1 MLPTYEA
8 VVDPTD
14 AFRAEHLNAEYRDLA
29 RRMTAAQCRKRP
41 SPVTAGY
48 SQNRAGTATL
58 PSHERPVAPQHVE
71 AGLVPRRIQHV
82 SRRD

>member
-8 VVDPTD
+8 VVDLTD
-14 AFRAEHLNAEYRDLA
+14 AFCGEHLNAEYRDLA
-29 RRMTAAQCRKRP
+29 RRVTAARCRKRP
-41 SPVTAGY
+41 SPVTAGH
-48 SQNRAGTATL
+48 SQNRAGTATM

-71 AGLVPRRIQHV
+71 SGFVPRCIQHV

>member
-8 VVDPTD
+8 VVDLTA
-14 AFRAEHLNAEYRDLA
+14 AFCAEHLNVEYRDLA
-29 RRMTAAQCRKRP
+29 RRMTAALCRKRP
-41 SPVTAGY
+41 SPVAAGY
-48 SQNRAGTATL
+48 SRNRAGTATM
-58 PSHERPVAPQHVE
+58 PSHERPVAPTHVE